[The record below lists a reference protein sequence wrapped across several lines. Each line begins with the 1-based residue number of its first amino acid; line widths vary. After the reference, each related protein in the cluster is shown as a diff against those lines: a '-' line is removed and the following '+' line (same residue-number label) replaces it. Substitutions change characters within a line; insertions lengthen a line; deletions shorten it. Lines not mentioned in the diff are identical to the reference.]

1 MECVS
6 TSDASIP
13 DNHDHDQRHHG
24 RNPSSWRRR
33 RGLAFGPLR
42 RIDPRLL
49 SSSTLGILLTRM
61 TDFVPLGVT
70 AVVTAL
76 RGSAAIGWHWCAVG
90 VALLAQSLTA
100 IGAALADRIWHVL
113 ERPTR
118 RRVLTFVALAG
129 VAAPAFTGIIDL
141 AVRAR
146 TP

>member
-1 MECVS
+1 MSSCS
-6 TSDASIP
+6 ACCATSIRDFI
-13 DNHDHDQRHHG
+13 
-24 RNPSSWRRR
+24 
-33 RGLAFGPLR
+33 
-42 RIDPRLL
+42 
-49 SSSTLGILLTRM
+49 SSSTLGILLTRT
-61 TDFVPLGVT
+61 TDFVPLIVPA
-70 AVVTAL
+70 AVIAE

-100 IGAALADRIWHVL
+100 IGAALADRIWRVV

-118 RRVLTFVALAG
+118 RRVLTFVALEG